1 MKGSE
6 LDLGEVFDRIQ
17 NELIQQIGVKS
28 VEYLLQCMSMHPT
41 QFIINLRKNVRQE
54 LIKQNTCPECHS
66 DLENKACP
74 KCKILYDEV

>member
-1 MKGSE
+1 M
-6 LDLGEVFDRIQ
+6 GEVFDRIQ

-54 LIKQNTCPECHS
+54 LIKQNICPECHS

-74 KCKILYDEV
+74 KCGILYDEV